1 MPYSAEAVTAAQ
13 SPFQIAQATLHDLN
27 DLSRLEKACFG
38 NDAWPLVEL
47 IGVLTLPNKVRLK
60 ATADGK
66 MVGFVAGDPQPA
78 QGFAWVTTLCVD
90 APYRRLGIGRALL
103 RAAEAA
109 LGMARIRLTVR
120 TSNAPAIRLYSSEG
134 YHEIQHLAG
143 YYQDGEDAYV
153 MEKVIPMP
161 DEPARSVL

>member
-1 MPYSAEAVTAAQ
+1 MTEADVPY
-13 SPFQIAQATLHDLN
+13 QIVQATLHDLN

-38 NDAWPLVEL
+38 SDAWPLVEL

-60 ATADGK
+60 AKAGGK

-90 APYRRLGIGRALL
+90 APFRRLGIGRALL
-103 RAAEAA
+103 RAAEAT

-120 TSNAPAIRLYSSEG
+120 TGNNPAIRLYSSEG
-134 YHEIQHLAG
+134 YREIEHLTH

-161 DEPARSVL
+161 ARATQPLP